1 MEANLMDKKNS
12 LKLLL
17 GISGL
22 TAVAAIGWEQYRSH
36 HNLDNHLSF
45 AEKNIIFGNAKYMI
59 KKSNSLFG

>member
-22 TAVAAIGWEQYRSH
+22 TTVAAIGWEHY
-36 HNLDNHLSF
+36 
-45 AEKNIIFGNAKYMI
+45 
-59 KKSNSLFG
+59 